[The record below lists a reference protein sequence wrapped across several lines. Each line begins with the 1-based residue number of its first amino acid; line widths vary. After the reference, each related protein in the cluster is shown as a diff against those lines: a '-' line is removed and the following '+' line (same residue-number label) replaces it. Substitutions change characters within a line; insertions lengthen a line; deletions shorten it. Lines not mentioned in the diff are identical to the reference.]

1 MTDHTHELVHKGD
14 PGLDRL
20 LFFSDG
26 VFAIAI
32 TLLAIELHVPHGW
45 DGHAATLFRESWQML
60 AAFALSFAVVGIF
73 WNAHRRLFLG
83 MQRFTVGVFVLNLIL
98 LAGIALMPFASVLL
112 YSPPVTIETFGL
124 YLGLVSAIGLAN
136 GLAQGYAYFV
146 ADVIRPR
153 RPFALR
159 LAATLMQTFMPAA
172 CCGLSLAWFA
182 RAPLW
187 ITGPLALI
195 VAGLVGFLLW
205 ARRRAAE

>member
-98 LAGIALMPFASVLL
+98 LAGIALMPFATVLM
-112 YSPPVTIETFGL
+112 YTPPVTIETFGL
-124 YLGLVSAIGLAN
+124 YLGLVSVIGLLN
-136 GLAQGYAYFV
+136 GLAQGYAYFI
-146 ADVIRPR
+146 ADVVRPR
-153 RPFALR
+153 RPVALR
-159 LAATLMQTFMPAA
+159 LSATLMQTFMPGA
-172 CCGLSLAWFA
+172 CCGLSLALFA
-182 RAPLW
+182 HAPLW
-187 ITGPLALI
+187 ITGPLALVI
-195 VAGLVGFLLW
+195 IALTVFMIR
-205 ARRRAAE
+205 ARRHAA